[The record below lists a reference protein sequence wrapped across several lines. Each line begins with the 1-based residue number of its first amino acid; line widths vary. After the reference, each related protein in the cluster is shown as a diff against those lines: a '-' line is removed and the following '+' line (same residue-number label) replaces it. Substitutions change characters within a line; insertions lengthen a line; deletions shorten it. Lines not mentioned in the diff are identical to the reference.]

1 MKTSQKERNQGTLNK
16 TIRLCRWPKAEKMQY
31 SCLRCAHY
39 TKPIQ
44 ETDYL
49 KNKTQIRRALP
60 GYLFA
65 IGATAIWSG
74 NFIIAR
80 GLNQSIPPVSLAF
93 WRWTVAVIAFL
104 PVALKPLIVEWPL
117 IKKNLPYLC
126 VTALLGI
133 TAFNTLVYYAGHT
146 TTAFNLS
153 LISITFPI
161 FIAILSWIFFGEKI
175 TAAKGLGFLIVAA
188 GVLFLI
194 TKGNLTRLLEITFAI
209 GDLWM
214 LLAAFIFAVYSILLK
229 RRPEGVSILAFQL
242 GTFIAGLL
250 FLSPFFFI
258 EYAAAPHFVLEMK
271 TVFAILYVGIF
282 ASLVAFI
289 FWNKAI
295 AALGPSKAGMLYYTL
310 PVFSGIA
317 SYLFLDERLTPTH
330 LFSMLLIFAGILIA
344 NYESRKV

>member
-1 MKTSQKERNQGTLNK
+1 MKKSV
-16 TIRLCRWPKAEKMQY
+16 A
-31 SCLRCAHY
+31 
-39 TKPIQ
+39 
-44 ETDYL
+44 
-49 KNKTQIRRALP
+49 KNPSLA
-60 GYLFA
+60 GYLYA
-65 IGATAIWSG
+65 VGSTAIWSG

-104 PVALKPLIVEWPL
+104 PFALKPLIAEWPL
-117 IKKNLPYLC
+117 IKKHLPNLCL
-126 VTALLGI
+126 TALLGI

-161 FIAILSWIFFGEKI
+161 FIALLSRLFLGESI
-175 TAAKGLGFLIVAA
+175 TPAKGLGFVIVAA

-194 TKGNLTRLLEITFAI
+194 TKGNLASLLSVSFAI

-214 LLAAFIFAVYSILLK
+214 LLAAFIFAVYSLLLK
-229 RRPEGVSILAFQL
+229 RRPEGVSIAAFQL

-250 FLSPFFFI
+250 FLTPLFI
-258 EYAAAPHFVLEMK
+258 WESASVPPATIKLK
-271 TVFAILYVGIF
+271 TVLAILYVGIF

-295 AALGPSKAGMLYYTL
+295 AALGPAKAGMLYYTL

-317 SYLFLDERLTPTH
+317 AFLFLGESLTLTH
-330 LFSMLLIFAGILIA
+330 LFSVLLIFAGILIA
-344 NYESRKV
+344 NREPK